1 MGQSR
6 LGYIIPII
14 IFIIFKT
21 CNSYIKLYVLKNLSQ
36 VVDSTKEVFTAE
48 RIQQVFPWET
58 ITNDE
63 QEH

>member
-21 CNSYIKLYVLKNLSQ
+21 CNSYIKLSVLKNLSQ
-36 VVDSTKEVFTAE
+36 VVDSTKEFSRKNSAG
-48 RIQQVFPWET
+48 FSMG
-58 ITNDE
+58 NNYK
-63 QEH
+63 

>member
-1 MGQSR
+1 MGKSR
-6 LGYIIPII
+6 LGYITPII

-21 CNSYIKLYVLKNLSQ
+21 CNSYIKLSVLKNLSQ

-48 RIQQVFPWET
+48 RIQQVSPWET
-58 ITNDE
+58 IINDE